1 MGLDREDLRRTEAEA
16 SKDDPVSALCDLAQA
31 RIENFE
37 ALALNTR
44 YGTSLSL
51 LMELGIVGSGTPLS
65 VVTCRACD
73 NDHSA
78 VVEFDPSIRHHIHFC
93 AEAGLVVV
101 DDAALATLRFD
112 LEWLLDW
119 LVRELPIALPVRRRI
134 LVPDQVW
141 YLGGA
146 IVGSTALTA
155 IFARGVSSAGDLE
168 ALAEA
173 VSRIQPEGLGLVITS
188 SSGMPRRLLQS
199 HNYFPLGLQEI
210 MRPGSDRLVLEK
222 ALLGA
227 WVKSFRRNTDRPAR
241 DGPGRPS
248 ESALVLQIY
257 RELQDAGVL
266 ASSTTGKAREIRAGF
281 VSHYPDRKPP
291 AVKTI
296 ERHLRNASL

>member
-1 MGLDREDLRRTEAEA
+1 MGLVREDLRRAVAVA
-16 SKDDPVSALCDLAQA
+16 SNADPVSTLCDLAEA
-31 RIENFE
+31 RIEDFE

-51 LMELGIVGSGTPLS
+51 LMDLGIVASGTPLT

-78 VVEFDPSIRHHIHFC
+78 VVEFDASIRHHIHFC
-93 AEAGLVVV
+93 AEAGRVMV
-101 DDAALATLRFD
+101 DDASLATLRFD
-112 LEWLLDW
+112 PEWLVDW
-119 LVRELPIALPVRRRI
+119 LVRELPIAPPVRRRI

-146 IVGSTALTA
+146 IVGSTALTV
-155 IFARGVSSAGDLE
+155 IFARGVSSLGELE

-173 VSRIQPEGLGLVITS
+173 VSRIQPEALGLIITS
-188 SSGMPRRLLQS
+188 SSAMPRSLFRS
-199 HNYFPLGLQEI
+199 HNYFPLGLREI

-222 ALLGA
+222 ALLGS
-227 WVKSFRRNTDRPAR
+227 WIKSFRRNTDRPAR

-248 ESALVLQIY
+248 ERALVLQIY
-257 RELQDAGVL
+257 RELQDGGDL
-266 ASSTTGKAREIRAGF
+266 AASTIGKAQEIRARF
-281 VSHYPDRKPP
+281 VSRYPDRMPP